1 MFLMSQSNY
10 AVFLGGGGL
19 KDKKILGGLTLDKM
33 RQSIIKRQKFLKK

>member
-10 AVFLGGGGL
+10 AVFFGGGDL
-19 KDKKILGGLTLDKM
+19 KTKILGGLTLDKM